1 MITCGFVGLF
11 VAVANIAL
19 IAIGKDHYGSVA
31 TGRSIALVGF
41 TLMLVVA
48 AFEARSETE
57 TVFTAATFDSSR
69 MNKIALAE
77 LAGAFL
83 ITQADFLRRLL
94 GTTPLTAQEGGLALS
109 MAVLLLFGWE
119 IGKWVARRGAGPRL

>member
-1 MITCGFVGLF
+1 MGLF
-11 VAVANIAL
+11 VAVANLAL

-57 TVFTAATFDSSR
+57 TVFSGGYLQQFEDEQDR
-69 MNKIALAE
+69 
-77 LAGAFL
+77 AG
-83 ITQADFLRRLL
+83 R
-94 GTTPLTAQEGGLALS
+94 
-109 MAVLLLFGWE
+109 
-119 IGKWVARRGAGPRL
+119 ARGCVPDHPG